1 MCYLRRPTVS
11 MIENSLLEN
20 CFIKRSKETITLY
33 RYFSTDGIISTLKN
47 CNLRFSSPI
56 DFNDPYDNNYPV
68 IKTYDQEEL
77 KKNIEKS
84 LQRFLVSIFLTKDF
98 EACNVFEES
107 IKRLIIKE
115 NIWFYKII
123 SDFESAVEYFL
134 KCCIDNNSF
143 YFNPKTSIKNS
154 DYICCFTSKY
164 DNILMWWSHY
174 ADNHKGGVIRF
185 DLPKDFV
192 DDFIKVKYRDTPS
205 NLDLNKYFFLDETEP
220 NELQN
225 VVLTNLTTKYKDWSY
240 EAEIRGV
247 LFNSKLRNI
256 QNYNKNVRVEG
267 NYAYLPFDKNFV
279 KAIYIGAKS
288 VIQNKKEFLEAYSS
302 IFKNVP
308 VYQAEI
314 LRNSFNLKFN
324 EIKIK

>member
-1 MCYLRRPTVS
+1 M
-11 MIENSLLEN
+11 
-20 CFIKRSKETITLY
+20 
-33 RYFSTDGIISTLKN
+33 
-47 CNLRFSSPI
+47 
-56 DFNDPYDNNYPV
+56 
-68 IKTYDQEEL
+68 
-77 KKNIEKS
+77 
-84 LQRFLVSIFLTKDF
+84 
-98 EACNVFEES
+98 
-107 IKRLIIKE
+107 
-115 NIWFYKII
+115 
-123 SDFESAVEYFL
+123 
-134 KCCIDNNSF
+134 
-143 YFNPKTSIKNS
+143 
-154 DYICCFTSKY
+154 
-164 DNILMWWSHY
+164 WSHY

-192 DDFIKVKYRDTPS
+192 DGFIKVKYRDTPS

-279 KAIYIGAKS
+279 KAIYIGAKG

-324 EIKIK
+324 EIKIKGSSIN